1 MAISEF
7 QNSNLKKLGMA
18 SRKAVSLSSETLIK
32 TSYFQSK
39 HMLPLI
45 VEPAIGGLNL
55 TAWSQQHQTW
65 IETRLLQHGGILFRG
80 FQVAGATEF
89 EQFIQANYGELL
101 NYTFQ
106 STPRSQVSGKI
117 YTSTEYP
124 ADQVIPLH
132 NEMSYTRTYPL
143 KIAFCCLQ
151 KANQGGETTIA
162 DSRKVFQKID
172 STIRETFIQK
182 KVMYVRNY
190 GGNIDLPWQTV
201 FNTQNKS
208 EVENYCRKTGI
219 EFEWKAKDGLR
230 TRQVCQAI
238 AQHPK
243 TLETV
248 WFNQAHL
255 FHISSLEPTVRN
267 ELLATFKPED
277 LPRNV
282 YYGDGSSIEDSVL
295 ETIRQVYQQ
304 ETILFPWQEGDVL
317 LLDNLLSSHGRTPF
331 SGSRKVVV
339 GMAKASTQQEV

>member
-1 MAISEF
+1 MATSKF
-7 QNSNLKKLGMA
+7 QNSSLKKLGA
-18 SRKAVSLSSETLIK
+18 TSRKAVSLSPKALIK
-32 TSYFQSK
+32 TSYFYK
-39 HMLPLI
+39 KNTLPLI
-45 VEPAIGGLNL
+45 VEPTIEGLNL
-55 TAWSQQHQTW
+55 TIWSQQHQTW
-65 IETRLLQHGGILFRG
+65 IETQLLQHGGILFRG
-80 FQVAGATEF
+80 FQVTEVAEF
-89 EQFIQANYGELL
+89 EKFMQANYGELL
-101 NYTFQ
+101 TYAFQ

-143 KIAFCCLQ
+143 KIAFCCLK
-151 KANQGGETTIA
+151 KASQGGETTIA
-162 DSRKVFQKID
+162 DSRKIFQKID
-172 STIRETFIQK
+172 STIREAFIQK

-190 GGNIDLPWQTV
+190 GGGIDLPWQTV
-201 FNTQNKS
+201 FNTQDKS
-208 EVENYCRKTGI
+208 EVENYCRQTGI
-219 EFEWKAKDGLR
+219 EFEWKANDGLR
-230 TRQVCQAI
+230 TRQVSQAI

-255 FHISSLEPTVRN
+255 FHISSLEPIVRG

-295 ETIRQVYQQ
+295 DRIRQVYQQ
-304 ETILFPWQEGDVL
+304 ETILFLWQEGDVL
-317 LLDNLLSSHGRTPF
+317 LLDNLLSSHGRTSF

-339 GMAKASTQQEV
+339 GMAEASTQQEI